1 MKKLAMTALIV
12 LITCTSCKTFYP
24 VNRDPLDDAL
34 QMNIDCRNDT
44 ALRQTIVFILRTN
57 KARDIKYTVNEP
69 ELNIKATFIKRE
81 LPLNKLNELTRD
93 IENLGGGI
101 QIDVVSN
108 PGTIINEIER
118 GPIR

>member
-1 MKKLAMTALIV
+1 MKKLAMTTLIV

-24 VNRDPLDDAL
+24 VTRDSLDDAL

-44 ALRQTIVFILRTN
+44 ALRQTIVFLLRTN
-57 KARDIKYTVNEP
+57 KARDIKYTVKEP
-69 ELNIKATFIKRE
+69 ELNIKAVFLKRE
-81 LPLNKLNELTRD
+81 LPLNKLNELTKD
-93 IENLGGGI
+93 IEDLGGGI
-101 QIDVVSN
+101 QIDVVAN